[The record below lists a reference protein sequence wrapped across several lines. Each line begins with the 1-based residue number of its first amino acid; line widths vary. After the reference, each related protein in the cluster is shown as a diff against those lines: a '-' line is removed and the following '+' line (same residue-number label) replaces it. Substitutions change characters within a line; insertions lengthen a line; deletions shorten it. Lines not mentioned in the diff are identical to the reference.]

1 MKIWCDVCDKE
12 EASVFCCADEAAL
25 CNGCDRHVHFANK
38 LAGKHQRFSLTS
50 PTFKDAPLCDIC
62 GVRTDSKHIYLL
74 VFKNILKL
82 FHEYLDVCYY

>member
-62 GVRTDSKHIYLL
+62 GFT
-74 VFKNILKL
+74 F
-82 FHEYLDVCYY
+82 FFFF

>member
-38 LAGKHQRFSLTS
+38 LAGKHLRFSLTS
-50 PTFKDAPLCDIC
+50 PTPKDAPLCDIC
-62 GVRTDSKHIYLL
+62 GVSTDYKTCFSKN
-74 VFKNILKL
+74 FLKL
-82 FHEYLDVCYY
+82 PLQNIVCLYTCQY